1 MTLTPA
7 FATTATLASTAAL
20 LAELTPVITDQDW
33 TKYAPTLVQHT
44 WATVG
49 TRIEGHRADLNPNT
63 VSANVCDYVNARL
76 DAAETAMRACDLDV
90 EFLGRFNAA
99 EIIALE
105 AACTALEE
113 AAAYAHEHTVAPL

>member
-1 MTLTPA
+1 MTLAPA

-33 TKYAPTLVQHT
+33 TQYAPTLVQNT

-49 TRIEGHRADLNPNT
+49 TRIDQHRADLNPNT
-63 VSANVCDYVNARL
+63 VPANVCDYVGAKL
-76 DAAETAMRACDLDV
+76 DAAETAMRACEADV
-90 EFLGRFNAA
+90 EFLGRFNPA

-113 AAAYAHEHTVAPL
+113 AATYVAEHTVAPL